1 MIKLSAGLVAF
12 ILPVAAAAQ
21 ADACFPGCRSGF
33 VCIAAQCVS
42 ACNPLC
48 AAGETCTANGECL
61 PAAPLVS
68 PVAAVAPIVQV
79 PVIELERSEPR
90 PTAGWA
96 RGAAVMG
103 LVFAGT
109 LAGATAFNEL
119 FLDETSVQLPLRL
132 ALHGTGVIMAPIVAG
147 GAGSARDANNI
158 TGSGGSRALGWL
170 TYVLSLVSGTSQLV
184 LGAFGLRLPYGPFMT
199 QGLSSMSMAF
209 FAIDG
214 FVAAAQADSAAEVHD
229 AREQS
234 RLRIAPVV
242 SVSGNGGSVGLAAS
256 F

>member
-33 VCIAAQCVS
+33 VCVAAQCVS

-48 AAGETCTANGECL
+48 AAGETCTANGECV
-61 PAAPLVS
+61 PSAPRLI
-68 PVAAVAPIVQV
+68 AAVAPVVQA
-79 PVIELERSEPR
+79 PVIELERTEPR

-109 LAGATAFNEL
+109 LAGASAFNEL
-119 FLDETSVQLPLRL
+119 FLDESSVQLPVRYV
-132 ALHGTGVIMAPIVAG
+132 LHGAGAIMAPIVAG
-147 GAGSARDANNI
+147 GAGSARDVGDVS
-158 TGSGGSRALGWL
+158 GSRGSRAVGWL
-170 TYVLSLVSGTSQLV
+170 SYVLSLVSGSSQLI
-184 LGAFGLRLPYGPFMT
+184 LGAFGLRVPYGPFLT
-199 QGLSSMSMAF
+199 QGLSSLSMAF

-214 FVAAAQADSAAEVHD
+214 FVAASQADSALAHD

-242 SVSGNGGSVGLAAS
+242 SVNGNGGSVGFAAS